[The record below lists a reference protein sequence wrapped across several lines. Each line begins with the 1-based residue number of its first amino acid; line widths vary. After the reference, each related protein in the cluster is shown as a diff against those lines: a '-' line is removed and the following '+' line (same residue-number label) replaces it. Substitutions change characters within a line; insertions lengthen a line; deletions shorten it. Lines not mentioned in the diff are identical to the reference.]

1 MPLTASTWPADS
13 IGSRTAA
20 PIFSSLILLSSMPIR
35 FATAGHILMARSPS
49 ATPSVLP
56 CRSVT
61 LSTPRLRRATIA

>member
-1 MPLTASTWPADS
+1 MPLTASTCPAES

-20 PIFSSLILLSSMPIR
+20 PIFSSLTLLASKPMRLAI
-35 FATAGHILMARSPS
+35 AGHILIARSPS

-61 LSTPRLRRATIA
+61 LSTPRLRRAMIA

>member
-1 MPLTASTWPADS
+1 MPLTASTCPADS

-20 PIFSSLILLSSMPIR
+20 PIFSSLILPASTPMRL
-35 FATAGHILMARSPS
+35 ATAGHMRMARSPS

-61 LSTPRLRRATIA
+61 LSTPRLRRAMIA